1 MARFADYIDADY
13 LPGQLRSAGLDDYQL
28 YPKERTAYMAKKLW
42 KFQPE
47 AEDEKRSEL
56 FQRFLALQ
64 DNPEALTKASMQL
77 PNTPFGNLG
86 QYMGG

>member
-1 MARFADYIDADY
+1 MARFSEYVDSDY

-28 YPKERTAYMAKKLW
+28 FPGERAAYMAKKLW

-47 AEDEKRSEL
+47 AEGEKRSEL

-64 DNPEALTKASMQL
+64 DNPEALTKAAIQL
-77 PNTPFGNLG
+77 PNTPFGNLASFSG
-86 QYMGG
+86 S